1 MLVQLTPRGL
11 EVIDRAVEKH
21 VENARQILSGLSDT
35 LQRNWITVWQYC
47 NACLSHPI
55 SIRQSK
61 QHAVFSQKR
70 AG

>member
-47 NACLSHPI
+47 NALEPPD
-55 SIRQSK
+55 QY
-61 QHAVFSQKR
+61 QAE
-70 AG
+70 